1 MKWKILGIVCA
12 IGFFAYLFFIFC
24 ESVQDNG
31 MIYTFHY
38 SLRALLWIVVSAL
51 TIAFTVCYFTFIPKY
66 IRKLTN
72 ENNFIS
78 LICTIL
84 YCAVFLTV
92 FYGFLKIIGPLGKE
106 YDSYISFQKYV
117 YRLERN
123 IDK

>member
-12 IGFFAYLFFIFC
+12 IVFLVYLFLIFC

-38 SLRALLWIVVSAL
+38 CLRALLGIVIVAL
-51 TIAFTVCYFTFIPKY
+51 AIAFTMCYFTFIPKY
-66 IRKLTN
+66 ISKLIIG
-72 ENNFIS
+72 NNFIS
-78 LICTIL
+78 YICNML
-84 YCAVFLTV
+84 YCAVFLIAL
-92 FYGFLKIIGPLGKE
+92 FWFLKIIGPLGKE

-123 IDK
+123 IGK

>member
-12 IGFFAYLFFIFC
+12 IGFSVYLFLIFC

-38 SLRALLWIVVSAL
+38 CLRALLGIVVVTL
-51 TIAFTVCYFTFIPKY
+51 TIAFTVCYFTFVPKY
-66 IRKLTN
+66 IRKLIN

-78 LICTIL
+78 WICTVL
-84 YCAVFLTV
+84 YCAVFLTA
-92 FYGFLKIIGPLGKE
+92 FFGFLKIIGPLEKE

>member
-38 SLRALLWIVVSAL
+38 CLRALLWIVVSAL

-66 IRKLTN
+66 ISKLMN
-72 ENNFIS
+72 GNNFIS
-78 LICTIL
+78 WICTIL
-84 YCAVFLTV
+84 YCAVFLTA
-92 FYGFLKIIGPLGKE
+92 FYWILQIIEPLGEE